1 MGAEKEKIEDLAKKV
16 DELLSVLNVIS
27 GDLSEVSKSLKKLS
41 GTTTTPIVSTPSSS
55 TLPTTKKRSLNDVK
69 KVFSPELGGML
80 FFEEK
85 ENYIIVKP
93 RRFLGSD
100 NFAQIASIVRDLG
113 GEYISAGKNSHFNI
127 PK

>member
-27 GDLSEVSKSLKKLS
+27 DDLSEVSKSLKKLS
-41 GTTTTPIVSTPSSS
+41 GTTTTPIVSTPSS